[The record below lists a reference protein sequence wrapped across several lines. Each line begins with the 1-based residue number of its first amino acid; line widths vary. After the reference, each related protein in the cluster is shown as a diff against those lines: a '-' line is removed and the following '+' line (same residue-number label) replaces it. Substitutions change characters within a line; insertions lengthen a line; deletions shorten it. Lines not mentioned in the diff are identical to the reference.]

1 MRGTLIDITI
11 TVVREAVELSSV
23 SRGAGCDGYRHLPM
37 VVVMKEMMCFENTS
51 FFLSFTTVAI
61 TT

>member
-1 MRGTLIDITI
+1 M
-11 TVVREAVELSSV
+11 VREAVELSSV